1 MTKEPKPERKPN
13 KLQAKPRAGV
23 ETEMVRKGAADAG
36 PNQGRPRKI
45 RDTLS

>member
-13 KLQAKPRAGV
+13 KLQAKQRAGV

-36 PNQGRPRKI
+36 PKPGKTQK
-45 RDTLS
+45 DT